1 MHELSLMQAVVE
13 MAAEAAGE
21 RRVKR
26 VVLDIGR
33 GAAVLPDAMR
43 FCFELAS
50 ADSPIQGAQ
59 LDIIESEGDH
69 LRLKELEVA

>member
-50 ADSPIQGAQ
+50 ADTPIHGAQ